1 MTTSQ
6 LKNFKSSPSSV
17 SLSSSSSVHELDT
30 IVREIIGAELFDGHY
45 GEERTSSSPSKE
57 EKIEYNNTFAQAA
70 AAGLPN
76 KKTRQHSP
84 LRRYSNP
91 GGRSYNNDSSST
103 RKMDWEKV
111 MWDSASIPSNSRP
124 SPSFV
129 ATRRDREARQDMAVG
144 PFKSMEEDEKQ
155 STEDNASKNPIFE
168 GNVAIGK

>member
-30 IVREIIGAELFDGHY
+30 IVREIIGSELFDGHY
-45 GEERTSSSPSKE
+45 GEERISSSPSKE
-57 EKIEYNNTFAQAA
+57 EKIDTSAQA

-111 MWDSASIPSNSRP
+111 MWDSASILSNSRP

-129 ATRRDREARQDMAVG
+129 ATRRDREARQDMVVG
-144 PFKSMEEDEKQ
+144 PFKSMEEDKKQ
-155 STEDNASKNPIFE
+155 STEDNASNNPIFE

>member
-30 IVREIIGAELFDGHY
+30 IVREIIGSELFDGHY
-45 GEERTSSSPSKE
+45 GEERISSSPSKE
-57 EKIEYNNTFAQAA
+57 EKIDTSAQAA

-76 KKTRQHSP
+76 KKTRQHSA

-111 MWDSASIPSNSRP
+111 MWDSASILSNSRP

-129 ATRRDREARQDMAVG
+129 ATRRDREARQDMVVG
-144 PFKSMEEDEKQ
+144 PFKSMEEDKKQ
-155 STEDNASKNPIFE
+155 STEDNASNNPIFE

>member
-30 IVREIIGAELFDGHY
+30 IVREIIGSELFDGHY
-45 GEERTSSSPSKE
+45 CEERISSSPSKE
-57 EKIEYNNTFAQAA
+57 EKIDTSAQAA

-84 LRRYSNP
+84 LRRYYNP

-111 MWDSASIPSNSRP
+111 MWDSASILSNSRP

-129 ATRRDREARQDMAVG
+129 ATRRDREARQDMVVG
-144 PFKSMEEDEKQ
+144 PFKSMEEDKKQ
-155 STEDNASKNPIFE
+155 STEDNASNNPIFE